1 MPKSTKHHED
11 DAIKLK
17 PNARITRKLK
27 EEVRDSAARS
37 HRKRNIEPIG
47 IIDQVSMAARRDRSD
62 TNALDVSVQD
72 VD

>member
-1 MPKSTKHHED
+1 M
-11 DAIKLK
+11 
-17 PNARITRKLK
+17 K
-27 EEVRDSAARS
+27 EEGRDSAARS